1 MRCSFI
7 VFAALLNSVNSLSAP
22 RRRLPASREEP
33 ATRAIKKNLARAF
46 AVPLVAGAASRVEP
60 VRKVMAGFDR
70 IRVGLVAGTV
80 GAAILGGCY
89 FIFSFCV
96 MDALNQQG
104 PSQAIRTMN
113 SINVVI
119 VNPKFIAAFMGTPL
133 VCCWL
138 VAESLAV
145 GVGSSTDVALMFGGA
160 LTLIIGEFLETLV
173 CHIPKNDALAAH
185 KGGNDAE
192 VWAKY
197 YASWTAWNHVR
208 MVASL
213 ATVVQFSLALFYR
226 GARLGGGYGGLP

>member
-1 MRCSFI
+1 
-7 VFAALLNSVNSLSAP
+7 
-22 RRRLPASREEP
+22 
-33 ATRAIKKNLARAF
+33 
-46 AVPLVAGAASRVEP
+46 
-60 VRKVMAGFDR
+60 
-70 IRVGLVAGTV
+70 
-80 GAAILGGCY
+80 
-89 FIFSFCV
+89 
-96 MDALNQQG
+96 
-104 PSQAIRTMN
+104 MN

-133 VCCWL
+133 ICCWL

-192 VWAKY
+192 TWARY
-197 YASWTAWNHVR
+197 YTSWTAWNHVR

-226 GARLGGGYGGLP
+226 GARVGAGYGGLP